1 MPKIQK
7 MARRVV
13 GGALYVLSVFL
24 FFEISARGF
33 LAADFVFDAV
43 VGAREEDSSE
53 RLAWI
58 KRHAAQGKFANLYAF
73 DTYDSLRGWAL
84 MPNVRNMTVFGDRIL
99 NTNSKGLRGNLE
111 FSYLRHPGEK
121 RIVVLGDSYTF
132 GDEVSDD
139 ETFTYK
145 LSRLLPDTEVLN
157 LGVHGYGHDQMLL
170 YLKQEGIKYQPDVVL
185 IGFVWFDMYRNLRSF
200 ISFAKPQYVL
210 RGSDLQLKNVPVP
223 NPQTVLDREVY
234 RSKALDLG
242 VMLLSR
248 LRAKLGLD
256 RKRAETIT
264 IALFDELVKVTRSIG
279 AVPVFVYFPVLDEI
293 ANRHPGMTANERFLL
308 SYCERRQV
316 SCLFLR
322 DRFLQEQ
329 HEGAQYNIRGHWHAD
344 AHAAAARRIG
354 EYLEANDLLGRSRR
368 IRGAVPEG
376 PIAIR

>member
-1 MPKIQK
+1 